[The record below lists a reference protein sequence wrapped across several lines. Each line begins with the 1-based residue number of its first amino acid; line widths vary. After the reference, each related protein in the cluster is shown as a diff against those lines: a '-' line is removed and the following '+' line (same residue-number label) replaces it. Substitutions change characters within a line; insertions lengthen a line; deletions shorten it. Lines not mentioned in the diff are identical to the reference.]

1 MAAAIATATRVEQT
15 DAATMAEVETAG
27 AASDGVVNPAS
38 SAADA
43 AMRSNKQTGWDWAV
57 FDMAQRTCA
66 LFVSQLKT
74 F

>member
-1 MAAAIATATRVEQT
+1 MAAAIATAARVEQT
-15 DAATMAEVETAG
+15 DAATTAEVET

-43 AMRSNKQTGWDWAV
+43 AMRSYKQTGWEGV
-57 FDMAQRTCA
+57 VLDMAQRTCA